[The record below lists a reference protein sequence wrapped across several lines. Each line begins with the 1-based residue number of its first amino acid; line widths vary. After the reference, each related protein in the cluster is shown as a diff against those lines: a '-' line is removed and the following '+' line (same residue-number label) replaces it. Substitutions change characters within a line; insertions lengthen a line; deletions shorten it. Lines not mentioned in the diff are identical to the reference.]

1 MAEEKSSKT
10 QFYRLVA
17 PIEQLL
23 TRFEKK
29 ITLSKKRNEKKKR
42 REKQLLLKQKRA
54 HPKNAEKIS
63 INIDFAFI
71 NR

>member
-1 MAEEKSSKT
+1 MIFVSFNHNQNMAEEMSSKT

-42 REKQLLLKQKRA
+42 RESQ
-54 HPKNAEKIS
+54 P
-63 INIDFAFI
+63 
-71 NR
+71 

>member
-1 MAEEKSSKT
+1 MIFVSFNHNQNMAEKKSSKT

-29 ITLSKKRNEKKKR
+29 ITLSKKRNEKKKQW
-42 REKQLLLKQKRA
+42 ESQ
-54 HPKNAEKIS
+54 P
-63 INIDFAFI
+63 
-71 NR
+71 